1 MLVTATVTAK
11 VMGLVDVVGLAVEG
25 EKHWPN
31 SKQHSSQKQ
40 TVLASCTIIKHKL
53 TPPLSNKGVGIAP
66 YQKIYQRRPNF
77 TSLYTPHQE
86 NLFWSP
92 YPDKTK

>member
-1 MLVTATVTAK
+1 MPVTATVTTE

-53 TPPLSNKGVGIAP
+53 TPPLSNKSVGVAP
-66 YQKIYQRRPNF
+66 YQKNINF
-77 TSLYTPHQE
+77 GL
-86 NLFWSP
+86 LL
-92 YPDKTK
+92 